1 MTSTH
6 RYLNSSHVL
15 RRGWWLNGELRRA
28 QWLLWNTGSCCKSP
42 HCTARS
48 CWEFYFRAG
57 KCEIWNVKVKLWHF
71 HIHPRLHPIISFKKA
86 YLCSFLQIK
95 CSFIIHSALLQGPCA
110 EWVYICRK
118 LFFESTLSAFFYF
131 NTDLNSLLDILKYYT
146 ILHWQVRWKDLHLCF
161 ECTMYVGCYASLKCP
176 WLLC

>member
-1 MTSTH
+1 MIKWGAE
-6 RYLNSSHVL
+6 NS
-15 RRGWWLNGELRRA
+15 RRA
-28 QWLLWNTGSCCKSP
+28 QWLVWNTGSCCKSP

-71 HIHPRLHPIISFKKA
+71 HIHPRLHPISSFEKA
-86 YLCSFLQIK
+86 YLCSFLEIK

-118 LFFESTLSAFFYF
+118 LFFESTFSTFLFQYWFKFFARYI
-131 NTDLNSLLDILKYYT
+131 N
-146 ILHWQVRWKDLHLCF
+146 ILHNPTLA
-161 ECTMYVGCYASLKCP
+161 GSLKGSSFTL
-176 WLLC
+176 WMYNVYGLLCLSQMSLTVVLNTAAHFLKCRFTGG